1 MDTNAIRSHVDQG
14 DVIVRAPIDFY
25 FDFSSPYGYFA
36 SCRIDAIA
44 ERHSR
49 DVTWRPY
56 LMGPVMKMTGAVPLS
71 DRPVVYDY
79 TERDVMRT
87 ARLHDIPFR
96 LPDPFPVRS
105 VTPCRA
111 FYWMADQDPVQAKD
125 FAKRIFAAFFVDGR
139 NISDADEIVELGTS
153 MNLDGE
159 ALRAALDDPTV
170 KELVR
175 SETDAAMKRGVFGAP
190 YVIVDGE
197 PFWGNDR
204 LIEVERWLETGGW

>member
-1 MDTNAIRSHVDQG
+1 MS
-14 DVIVRAPIDFY
+14 APIDFY

-44 ERHSR
+44 GRHGR

-79 TERDVMRT
+79 AARDVHRT
-87 ARLHDIPFR
+87 ARLNDIPFE

-105 VTPCRA
+105 VTACRA
-111 FYWMADQDPVQAKD
+111 FYWLADRDPVHARDLAQ
-125 FAKRIFAAFFVDGR
+125 RIFTTFFVDGR
-139 NISDADEIVELGTS
+139 NISEADVIVDVATD
-153 MNLDGE
+153 MNVDGE
-159 ALRAALDDPTV
+159 ALRAALDDPAI
-170 KELVR
+170 KERVR
-175 SETDAAMKRGVFGAP
+175 LETDAAMERGVFGAP

-204 LIEVERWLETGGW
+204 LIEVDRWLETGGW